1 MLIKSLQI
9 EIIPLQIIIKTSKK
23 QINLTFPPIKYPNKI
38 ITKPYKIKNININ
51 NKIIRLIIR
60 IRNINVI

>member
-38 ITKPYKIKNININ
+38 ITKPYKIK
-51 NKIIRLIIR
+51 IIWITK
-60 IRNINVI
+60 